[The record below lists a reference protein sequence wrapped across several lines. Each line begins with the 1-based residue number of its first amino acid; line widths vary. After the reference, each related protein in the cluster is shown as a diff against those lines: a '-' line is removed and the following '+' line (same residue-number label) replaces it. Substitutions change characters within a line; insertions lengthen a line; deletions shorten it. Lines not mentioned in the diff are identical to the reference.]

1 MLRNLIYFLS
11 PRDEDRIMLMFKGES
26 KFILDV
32 STKQF
37 WVTFYLNE
45 NHKNTQYLN
54 PGVIL
59 IKSILNYIEFRQ
71 LCFNTP

>member
-32 STKQF
+32 STKQC
-37 WVTFYLNE
+37 WVTFYTSE
-45 NHKNTQYLN
+45 NHKNTRYSN

-59 IKSILNYIEFRQ
+59 ITSILEIKEYIDY
-71 LCFNTP
+71 